1 MTGVQTCALP
11 IFITLHKIQV
21 QVDKDLSIKP
31 DILNLTEEKVVKS
44 LEHIGTG
51 DNFLNRPPMAQA
63 LRSRVD
69 NWDLMELQSFCKAK
83 VIVNK
88 ANQQPTDGEKSSL
101 TPHLIEG

>member
-1 MTGVQTCALP
+1 
-11 IFITLHKIQV
+11 
-21 QVDKDLSIKP
+21 VDKDLSIKP

-69 NWDLMELQSFCKAK
+69 KWDLMELQSFCKTK
-83 VIVNK
+83 DPIYK
-88 ANQQPTDGEKSSL
+88 TKQQPTD
-101 TPHLIEG
+101 